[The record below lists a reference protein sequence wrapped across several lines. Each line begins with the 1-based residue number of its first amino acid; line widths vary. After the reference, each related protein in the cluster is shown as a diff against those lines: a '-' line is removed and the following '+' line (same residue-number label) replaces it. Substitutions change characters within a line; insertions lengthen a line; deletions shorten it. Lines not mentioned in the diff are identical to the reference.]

1 MLLAQSTYV
10 ATLLKVVLAPQNTT
24 CVLQGHDVLRPI
36 VQELIDALLELL
48 AQEKF
53 DDVTL
58 SLRVRT

>member
-58 SLRVRT
+58 SLRVRA